1 MEKTI
6 NMQNGDV
13 ILINGDLDVYNNAFI
28 INKGYMENGEVKK
41 VITFKKSCDF
51 LIDGWMVSNDETN
64 ILTYEFEESDPLY
77 DYLNNLIEGQ
87 KIFILDDDLTR
98 EENKKFVSIK
108 KENNKIVLSIVN
120 NLNNNHSI
128 DKFNVCVINTFQND
142 GRSKIDHNESDVRE
156 RLNKFF
162 NDIQNDFLEQK
173 IYKK

>member
-13 ILINGDLDVYNNAFI
+13 IIINSNLEGYDNSFT

-41 VITFKKSCDF
+41 VIIFKKSYNF

-77 DYLNNLIEGQ
+77 DYLNNLIGKQ
-87 KIFILDDDLTR
+87 GIFILDDDLTR

-128 DKFNVCVINTFQND
+128 DKFNVRVINTFKND
-142 GRSKIDHNESDVRE
+142 GISKIDYNQSDVRE

-162 NDIQNDFLEQK
+162 NDMQNDFLEQK
-173 IYKK
+173 VYKK

>member
-1 MEKTI
+1 MEKII

-13 ILINGDLDVYNNAFI
+13 ILINSDLEGYDSTFT

-41 VITFKKSCDF
+41 VITFKRSCDF
-51 LIDGWMVSNDETN
+51 LIDGWMASNDETN
-64 ILTYEFEESDPLY
+64 ILTYDFEEGDPLY
-77 DYLNNLIEGQ
+77 DYLNNLIGVQ
-87 KIFILDDDLTR
+87 GVLILDDDLTR

-108 KENNKIVLSIVN
+108 KENKKIVLSILN

-128 DKFNVCVINTFQND
+128 DKFNVCLINTFQND

-156 RLNKFF
+156 GLNKFF

-173 IYKK
+173 VYKK